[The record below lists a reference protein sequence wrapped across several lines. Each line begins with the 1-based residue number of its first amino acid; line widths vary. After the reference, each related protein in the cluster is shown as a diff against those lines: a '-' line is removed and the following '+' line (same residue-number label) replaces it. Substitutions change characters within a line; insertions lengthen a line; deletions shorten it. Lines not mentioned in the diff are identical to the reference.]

1 MRIAILSTKPD
12 LYSTRRLLEAIQQR
26 GHEGV
31 VVNHLNCQVMIEGG
45 RPSVL
50 YEGRELDSLDAII
63 PRIGASVTDYG
74 CAIVRQFEMM
84 NVFTTAKSQA
94 ITRSRN
100 KLRSLQVLSKAGVD
114 LPKTV
119 FANHPRNGEITKL
132 ITMVGGP
139 PVVIKLLEGT
149 QGIGV
154 VLAETNKA
162 AKSTIEAFCGL
173 KKHVLVQEFIAEAQG
188 SDLRAFVVGGKVV
201 GAMKRQG
208 VESDFRSNLHRGGNA
223 VVVKL
228 TPTEEQTAIEAAR
241 ALGLRV
247 AGVDMLPSN
256 RGPLVLEVNSSPGLN
271 GIETATGQD
280 IATEIITYIEEKIK
294 ADEGDTV
301 GV

>member
-1 MRIAILSTKPD
+1 MRIGILSTNPA
-12 LYSTRRLLEAIQQR
+12 LYSTQRLLEAARQR
-26 GHEGV
+26 GHDTS

-45 RPSVL
+45 RPTVL
-50 YEGRELDSLDAII
+50 YEGRDLEPFDAIV

-84 NVFTTAKSQA
+84 KVFTTAKSQA

-100 KLRSLQVLSKAGVD
+100 KLRSLQVLSKAGVG

-119 FANHPRNGEITKL
+119 FANHPKNGNVTQL
-132 ITMVGGP
+132 IELVGGP

-154 VLAETNKA
+154 VLAETTKA
-162 AKSTIEAFCGL
+162 AKSTIEAFYGL
-173 KKHVLVQEFIAEAQG
+173 KKHVLVQEFVAEAKG
-188 SDLRAFVVGGKVV
+188 ADIRAFVVGGRVV

-208 VESDFRSNLHRGGNA
+208 VDGEFRSNIHRGGNA
-223 VVVKL
+223 EAVTL
-228 TPTEEQTAIEAAR
+228 TPDEEQTATAAAR
-241 ALGLRV
+241 ALGLKV

-256 RGPLVLEVNSSPGLN
+256 RGPLVLEVNSSPGLE
-271 GIETATGQD
+271 GIETATGHD
-280 IATEIITYIEEKIK
+280 IAADIIAYIEEKIR

>member
-1 MRIAILSTKPD
+1 MRIAILSANPS
-12 LYSTRRLLEAIQQR
+12 LYSTQRLLEAAHQR
-26 GHEGV
+26 GHEAH

-45 RPSVL
+45 KPSVL
-50 YEGRELDSLDAII
+50 YEGSELAPVDAIV

-84 NVFTTAKSQA
+84 KVFTTAKSQA

-100 KLRSLQVLSKAGVD
+100 KLRSLQILSKAGVG

-119 FANHPRNGEITKL
+119 FANHPKNGNVKQL
-132 ITMVGGP
+132 IELVGGP

-154 VLAETNKA
+154 VLAETAKA
-162 AKSTIEAFCGL
+162 AKSTIEAFYGL
-173 KKHVLVQEFIAEAQG
+173 KKHVLVQEFVAEAKG
-188 SDLRAFVVGGKVV
+188 ADIRALVVGGRVV

-208 VESDFRSNLHRGGNA
+208 LEGEFRSNIHRGGKATA
-223 VVVKL
+223 VTL
-228 TPTEEQTAIEAAR
+228 TPDEEQTAIEAAR
-241 ALGLRV
+241 ALGLKV
-247 AGVDMLPSN
+247 AGVDMLPSD
-256 RGPLVLEVNSSPGLN
+256 RGPLVLEVNSSPGLE
-271 GIETATGQD
+271 GIETATGMDVAAD
-280 IATEIITYIEEKIK
+280 IIAYIEDKIR

>member
-1 MRIAILSTKPD
+1 MRIAILSANPN
-12 LYSTRRLLEAIQQR
+12 LYSTRRLLKAANER
-26 GHEGV
+26 GHEGI

-50 YEGRELDSLDAII
+50 YEGRELDPVDAIV

-100 KLRSLQVLSKAGVD
+100 KLRSLQVLSKAGVG

-119 FANHPRNGEITKL
+119 FANHPKNGNVAQL
-132 ITMVGGP
+132 IELVGGP

-154 VLAETNKA
+154 VLAETAKA
-162 AKSTIEAFCGL
+162 ATSTIEAFYGL
-173 KKHVLVQEFIAEAQG
+173 KKHVLVQEFVAEAKG
-188 SDLRAFVVGGKVV
+188 ADVRAFVVGGKVV

-208 VESDFRSNLHRGGNA
+208 LEGEFRSNIHRGGNA
-223 VVVKL
+223 VAVQL
-228 TPTEEQTAIEAAR
+228 TADEETTAIEAAQ
-241 ALGLRV
+241 ALGLKV
-247 AGVDMLPSN
+247 AGVDMLPSD
-256 RGPLVLEVNSSPGLN
+256 RGPLVLEVNSSPGLE
-271 GIETATGQD
+271 GIEMATNVD
-280 IATEIITYIEEKIK
+280 VAAAIIAYIEDKIRT
-294 ADEGDTV
+294 DEGDMV

>member
-1 MRIAILSTKPD
+1 MRIAILSANST
-12 LYSTRRLLEAIQQR
+12 LYSTQRLLEAAQQR

-50 YEGRELDSLDAII
+50 YEGRELDPFDAIV

-84 NVFTTAKSQA
+84 KVFTTAKSQA

-100 KLRSLQVLSKAGVD
+100 KLRSLQVLSKAGVG

-119 FANHPRNGEITKL
+119 FANHPKNGHVTQL
-132 ITMVGGP
+132 INLVGGP

-154 VLAETNKA
+154 VLAETTNA
-162 AKSTIEAFCGL
+162 AKSTIEAFYGL
-173 KKHVLVQEFIAEAQG
+173 KKHVLVQEFVAEAKG
-188 SDLRAFVVGGKVV
+188 ADLRAFVVGGRVV
-201 GAMKRQG
+201 GAIKRQG
-208 VESDFRSNLHRGGNA
+208 VEGDFRSNIHLGGNA
-223 VVVKL
+223 VAVQL
-228 TPTEEQTAIEAAR
+228 SPDEEQTACNAAR
-241 ALGLRV
+241 ALGLKV

-256 RGPLVLEVNSSPGLN
+256 RGPLVLEVNSSPGLE
-271 GIETATGQD
+271 GIETATGID
-280 IATEIITYIEEKIK
+280 VAAEIIAYVEDKIR